1 MTEIKPVI
9 NPSFFAAAV
18 VKPTHDRA
26 REVGEQLTEKNEE
39 VLPEVKAGLPEEV
52 VVVKAGLPEEV
63 VVVKAGLPDENSEKG
78 LSKKKK
84 RLRLI

>member
-1 MTEIKPVI
+1 MKPVI

-52 VVVKAGLPEEV
+52 VVVKAGLP
-63 VVVKAGLPDENSEKG
+63 DENSEKG

>member
-18 VKPTHDRA
+18 VNPTHDRA

-52 VVVKAGLPEEV
+52 VVVKAGLP
-63 VVVKAGLPDENSEKG
+63 DENSEKG

-84 RLRLI
+84 RQRLI